1 MGSLN
6 KGEHRAPGGGGPD
19 ADTSRAPAPPGDR
32 RARDGADE
40 FAGNETGDI
49 PYALLELLDGYEERI
64 EKLER
69 RQTLFRRILLEY
81 HGVSMPEEPN
91 EGA

>member
-1 MGSLN
+1 MGSPS

-40 FAGNETGDI
+40 FGNGQAGDI
-49 PYALLELLDGYEERI
+49 PYYLLELLDSLEERL
-64 EKLER
+64 EKLEH

-81 HGVSMPEEPN
+81 HGVSMPADEVEEK
-91 EGA
+91 